1 MVSVKNRVWQLFI
14 AECGY
19 NFTLCCT
26 FVVHNQNQIK
36 NKDYMPQVSKRGEL
50 MPASPIRRLVPLAN
64 DAIARGLKVYRLN
77 IGQPDVPIPPE
88 ALEALHHIDRKVLEY
103 SPSEGLYSLRAKL
116 KEYYHRFNID
126 VDVDDII
133 VTTGGSEAV
142 LFAFMACL
150 DPGDEIIVPEP
161 AYANYMA
168 FAISAGAKIVT
179 IPSSIDN
186 GFELPP
192 VEDFEKL
199 ITPRTKGI
207 LICNPNNPTGYL
219 YTMKEMLQIRDL
231 VMKHN
236 LFLFSD
242 EVYREF
248 CYTGAPYISAFHLPG
263 IEENVVLIDSVSKR
277 YNECGI
283 RIGALITKHK
293 ELKKNV
299 MKFCQA
305 RLSPPLLGQI
315 VAEASIDTS
324 HDYMLATY
332 NEYVERRKF
341 LIDQINR
348 IPGCYSPIPMGAF
361 YTVVKLPVDDADK
374 FCQWCLK
381 DFEYEG
387 QTIFMA
393 PASGFYTTPG
403 RGRDEVR
410 MAYVL
415 NKEDLGRAM
424 EVLRQALRA
433 YPGRTE
439 VSL

>member
-1 MVSVKNRVWQLFI
+1 
-14 AECGY
+14 
-19 NFTLCCT
+19 
-26 FVVHNQNQIK
+26 
-36 NKDYMPQVSKRGEL
+36 MPNISERGKI
-50 MPASPIRRLVPLAN
+50 MPESPIRKLVPLSNA
-64 DAIARGLKVYRLN
+64 AKARGTKVYHLN
-77 IGQPDVPIPPE
+77 IGQPDLPTPQEGLDI
-88 ALEALHHIDRKVLEY
+88 LKTIDRKVLEY
-103 SPSEGLYSLRAKL
+103 SPSEGLLTLRQKL
-116 KEYYHRFNID
+116 ASYYKRFNIN
-126 VDVDDII
+126 VDIEDII

-179 IPSSIDN
+179 VPSSIDE
-186 GFELPP
+186 GFALPP
-192 VEDFEKL
+192 VEKFEEL
-199 ITPRTKGI
+199 ITPKTKGI

-219 YTMKEMLQIRDL
+219 YTQKEMNQIRDI
-231 VMKHN
+231 VKKYD

-263 IEENVVLIDSVSKR
+263 IEEQVVLIDSVSKR
-277 YNECGI
+277 YSECGI
-283 RIGALITKHK
+283 RIGAIITKHK

-315 VAEASIDTS
+315 VAEASIDAS
-324 HDYMLATY
+324 SEYMLMTY

-341 LIDQINR
+341 LIDGLNK

-361 YTVVKLPVDDADK
+361 YTVVSLPVDDADR
-374 FCQWCLK
+374 FCEWCLR

-387 QTIFMA
+387 QTVFMA

-403 RGRDEVR
+403 VGRNEVR

-415 NKEDLGRAM
+415 KKEDLAKALK
-424 EVLRQALRA
+424 VLGEALKA
-433 YPGRTE
+433 YPGRTI
-439 VSL
+439 